1 MARSIAQRSEAGIW
15 DMWTTTPHPA
25 LRPYITLYCGYDER
39 VAAGRRMQIPHPDV
53 VLVIGLG
60 ATLRVVDPRRPADAR
75 IDRLAFTAGVH
86 DAYVFTE
93 STQPT
98 RGLQVNFTPIGAHL
112 LFRVPMDL
120 LANRVVELDDLFGVE
135 ARRLAERLHEASTW
149 SECFDILDD
158 AILRRVSSAR
168 AADPRVVRAAH
179 VLRATS
185 GSTGIARLARDLEC
199 SQRHLIA
206 TFREQI
212 GVTPKTYARIVRFD
226 HAVKRLRQPDGM
238 RWAEIAD
245 ASGYYDQAHLIRDF
259 HEFAGQTPGQFLGR

>member
-1 MARSIAQRSEAGIW
+1 MARSIVQHSEADLL

-25 LRPYITLYCGYDER
+25 LRPYITLYCGYVER

-53 VLVIGLG
+53 VLVIALG
-60 ATLRVVDPRRPADAR
+60 PSLRVVDPRRPADSA
-75 IDRLAFTAGVH
+75 IERLSFTAGVH

-98 RGLQVNFTPIGAHL
+98 RGLQVNLTPIGAYL
-112 LFRVPMDL
+112 LFGVPMDL
-120 LANRVVELDDLFGVE
+120 LANRVVGLEDLVGVD
-135 ARRLAERLHEASTW
+135 ASRLAERVHEAHTW
-149 SECFDILDD
+149 SERFDVLDD
-158 AILRRVSSAR
+158 VILRRVTAAR
-168 AADPRVVRAAH
+168 APHPRVVMAAR
-179 VLRATS
+179 VLRATR
-185 GSTGIARLARDLEC
+185 GAVAIAKLARDLEW

-206 TFREQI
+206 KFREQV

-226 HAVKRLRQPDGM
+226 HAVKRLRRPDGL

-259 HEFAGQTPGQFLGR
+259 HEFSGQTPSEFLAR

>member
-1 MARSIAQRSEAGIW
+1 
-15 DMWTTTPHPA
+15 MWTTEPHPA
-25 LRPYITLYCGYDER
+25 LRPYITLYCGYEER

-60 ATLRVVDPRRPADAR
+60 PTLRVVDPRRPGDGTIER
-75 IDRLAFTAGVH
+75 VSFTAGVH

-98 RGLQVNFTPIGAHL
+98 SGLQVNLTPIGAHL
-112 LFRVPMDL
+112 LFRVPMDS
-120 LANRVVELDDLFGVE
+120 LANRVVELEDLFGIE
-135 ARRLAERLHEASTW
+135 AARLAERLHDAKAW
-149 SECFDILDD
+149 SERFDILDG
-158 AILRRVSSAR
+158 AILRRVLAGR
-168 AADPRVVRAAH
+168 APNPLVVRAAH
-179 VLRATS
+179 VLRATRGAAS
-185 GSTGIARLARDLEC
+185 IARLARDLEC

-226 HAVKRLRQPDGM
+226 HAVKQLRRSDGL

-259 HEFAGQTPGQFLGR
+259 HEFAGQTPSEFLGR